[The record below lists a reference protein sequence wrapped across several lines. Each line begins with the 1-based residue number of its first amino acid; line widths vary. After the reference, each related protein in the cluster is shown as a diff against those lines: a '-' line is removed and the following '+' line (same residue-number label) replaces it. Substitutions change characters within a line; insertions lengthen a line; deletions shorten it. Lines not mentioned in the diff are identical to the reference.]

1 MQVSYKNLQCKKKNS
16 IIILQLHGL
25 HWLLHST
32 ACQPSAFTAAK
43 TIEAVA

>member
-1 MQVSYKNLQCKKKNS
+1 MQVRYKNLLFKNKNS
-16 IIILQLHGL
+16 LIILQLHGL